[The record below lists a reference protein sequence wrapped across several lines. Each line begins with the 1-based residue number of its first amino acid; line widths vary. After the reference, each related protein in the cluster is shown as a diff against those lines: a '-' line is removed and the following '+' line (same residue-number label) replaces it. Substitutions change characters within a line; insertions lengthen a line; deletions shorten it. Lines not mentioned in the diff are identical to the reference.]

1 MFPHVPLNQIGDRV
15 GDVQTNHR
23 TQGRRPFASS
33 GSACLFSRGRKPW
46 PRCPPAC
53 RPVAIGQETPIGF
66 GRRCG
71 IAAGVRIAPPLS
83 PSLFTQS
90 SLFGIGIAFSP
101 LHIGVVT
108 LLLLGRNP
116 LRRSLA
122 YVLGWTLANV
132 LAVTLLMLVGSEFAI
147 SLEHGAREQVLIDL
161 LGAGG
166 LLALG
171 LYQLTPQA
179 TIGEEGMALRLMN
192 RLPEAGDLLL
202 VLLGAGGALLT
213 PENLVFYLKEAG
225 LLLINHP
232 GLRADVEI
240 TGLYALMASS
250 LMLLPPLAWVLS
262 SGAIREPIVRLEEWL
277 QHRAESLVGVL
288 ALLIAAYLLY
298 EGIHGLET
306 MMAV

>member
-1 MFPHVPLNQIGDRV
+1 M
-15 GDVQTNHR
+15 
-23 TQGRRPFASS
+23 
-33 GSACLFSRGRKPW
+33 
-46 PRCPPAC
+46 
-53 RPVAIGQETPIGF
+53 
-66 GRRCG
+66 
-71 IAAGVRIAPPLS
+71 S

-132 LAVTLLMLVGSEFAI
+132 LAVTLLMLLGTEFAI

-192 RLPEAGDLLL
+192 RLPEASDLLL

-225 LLLINHP
+225 LLLVNHP
-232 GLRADVEI
+232 GLQADVEI

-306 MMAV
+306 MVTG

>member
-1 MFPHVPLNQIGDRV
+1 M
-15 GDVQTNHR
+15 
-23 TQGRRPFASS
+23 
-33 GSACLFSRGRKPW
+33 
-46 PRCPPAC
+46 
-53 RPVAIGQETPIGF
+53 
-66 GRRCG
+66 
-71 IAAGVRIAPPLS
+71 S
-83 PSLFTQS
+83 PTLLTQS

-116 LRRSLA
+116 LRRSMA

-132 LAVTLLMLVGSEFAI
+132 LAVTLLMLLGTEFSI

-202 VLLGAGGALLT
+202 
-213 PENLVFYLKEAG
+213 
-225 LLLINHP
+225 INHP
-232 GLRADVEI
+232 GLQADVEI

-262 SGAIREPIVRLEEWL
+262 AGAIREPIVRLEQWL

-306 MMAV
+306 MIGG